1 MILFFLSFFWLVICL
16 SSFFLLKNKKAG
28 YFGTIQILLV
38 LSIFDTAIPGV
49 LWSIY
54 GFNQA
59 VDWKNNLSEFEL
71 IKGLSFYIAFYLLML
86 LFYYWTSILNNEM
99 PIKRSLVINEKR
111 FLKIA
116 LLVVFLWILTLFLQ
130 IQAAGG
136 VSEYFIKKAIQRW
149 SGGLSETDNSNLLLT
164 VLNIFKWDFIINAIA
179 LLGLY
184 NLSNFKF
191 TFFWKYLLPLL
202 CLIIA
207 ALTFFRGAIVTVF
220 VGFFFISYLNN
231 RNKKIKIKLNLSK
244 LIAFSIAILF
254 FFIFS
259 LTRDSLNREHT
270 NSDEI
275 ANKGSYFYDLF
286 SQGSGIEAVSHI
298 VSRYGNDLEYF
309 YGKTY
314 FDMLLL
320 PIPRSIYTT
329 KPEWYGIDDIT
340 RKMGWAES
348 SQSAVTLPG
357 EAYANFGWFG
367 ILLAPFLGMFFSKLN
382 NFLSRDD
389 SPLFVIY
396 PCLVIT
402 GVMVSN
408 WMAFTGIMNQVIT
421 FVILYLLLKFIIEKH
436 D

>member
-1 MILFFLSFFWLVICL
+1 MILFLLSFFWLAVCL
-16 SSFFLLKNKKAG
+16 LSFFLLKDNKAG
-28 YFGTIQILLV
+28 YFGTIQILMV

-54 GFNQA
+54 GFKQD

-71 IKGLSFYIAFYLLML
+71 IRGLSFYIVFYLLIL
-86 LFYYWTSILNNEM
+86 FFYYCTSILNNNKS
-99 PIKRSLVINEKR
+99 IRRSLVINEKY
-111 FLKIA
+111 FLKA
-116 LLVVFLWILTLFLQ
+116 SVVIISLWAITLFLQ
-130 IQAAGG
+130 IKSAGG
-136 VSEYFIKKAIQRW
+136 VSEYFIKKAIMRW
-149 SGGLSETDNSNLLLT
+149 SGGLAEVDNSNIVLT
-164 VLNIFKWDFIINAIA
+164 ILNYFKWDFIINAIA
-179 LLGLY
+179 LLGIY
-184 NLSNFKF
+184 NLSKFKY
-191 TFFWKYLLPLL
+191 TFFWKYFLPLL

-207 ALTFFRGAIVTVF
+207 ALTFFRGAIVTVL
-220 VGFFFISYLNN
+220 VSFFFISYIN
-231 RNKKIKIKLNLSK
+231 RDKSKKISFSVSK
-244 LIAFSIAILF
+244 LITFGIAILL

-275 ANKGSYFYDLF
+275 VDKESYFYNLF

-298 VSRYGNDLEYF
+298 VSRYGNDLDFF

-314 FDMLLL
+314 LDMLLL

-357 EAYANFGWFG
+357 ESYANFGWFG
-367 ILLAPFLGMFFSKLN
+367 LLLAPFYGVFFSKLN

-396 PCLVIT
+396 PTVVMT

-421 FVILYLLLKFIIEKH
+421 FIILYFLLRLIIQKT
-436 D
+436 

>member
-54 GFNQA
+54 GFNQD

-71 IKGLSFYIAFYLLML
+71 IKGLSFYIAFYLLIL
-86 LFYYWTSILNNEM
+86 LFYYWTSILNNDK
-99 PIKRSLVINEKR
+99 PIKRSLVISEQR

-184 NLSNFKF
+184 NISNFKF
-191 TFFWKYLLPLL
+191 TFFWRYVLPLL

-220 VGFFFISYLNN
+220 VGFFFISYINN
-231 RNKKIKIKLNLSK
+231 RNKKIKLNLSK
-244 LIAFSIAILF
+244 LMAFSIAILF
-254 FFIFS
+254 FFVFS

-275 ANKGSYFYDLF
+275 ANKGSYLYDLF

-298 VSRYGNDLEYF
+298 VSRYGNDLDYF

-367 ILLAPFLGMFFSKLN
+367 ILLAPFFGFFLSKLN

-396 PCLVIT
+396 PALIMN

-421 FVILYLLLKFIIEKH
+421 FVILYFLLKLIIKKT
-436 D
+436 